1 MSLAGKR
8 ILFARI
14 CGTGVS
20 SLALTCKKMGA
31 EVIGVDLA
39 YYPPVSTK
47 LKEENIPCFGMD
59 RFFEIIEND
68 RPDLIVVGNA
78 LGGKSKEAEFITKGT
93 IPFYSM
99 PSFMEEFL
107 FENKH
112 PVVIAGTHGKTTTT
126 TIFSELL
133 DGIGKNPSYMI
144 GGIPE
149 FSGTNSAYSEE
160 ESYFVIEGDEYDTA
174 FFDKGPKFLHYKPET
189 SVITSIEFDH
199 ADIYDS
205 VDAIF
210 ANFRKLVD
218 ITRKRVILCLDY
230 AYNRK
235 LLEFIPEN
243 KLFTYSTSDVSA
255 DAFVSFEKRVDN
267 SMEFSVRFKN
277 GKKFLFRSPL
287 FGDQNLMNL
296 GALVSFLQ
304 CEGFDLEDKKTL
316 RVFEG
321 MKGIKRRQELIGRIN
336 GGLVFSD
343 FAHHPTAVRLTL
355 DSFIKFYPEKKV
367 SVIFDPATNSNNQNV
382 FEKEYTQ
389 IFKAA
394 QKVVIGH
401 PPKLNNF
408 PPEIRFSPE
417 RVVGE
422 INAEAGHEKAFYI
435 KEIESVIKWL
445 TENSSTDTV
454 TVIMSNSGFYEFFTK
469 IIPYF
474 DK

>member
-1 MSLAGKR
+1 MKIKGKK

-20 SLALTCKKMGA
+20 SIALICKKMGA
-31 EVIGVDLA
+31 HVIGVDLA

-47 LKEENIPCFGMD
+47 LKEENIPCHNMD
-59 RFFEIIEND
+59 RFFDIIEND
-68 RPDLIVVGNA
+68 KPDLIVVGNA

-99 PSFMEEFL
+99 PSFMEKFL
-107 FENKH
+107 FDKKH

-133 DGIGKNPSYMI
+133 TGIGRNPSYMI

-149 FSGTNSAYSEE
+149 FSGTNAAFSED

-174 FFDKGPKFLHYKPET
+174 YFDKGPKFLHYMPET
-189 SVITSIEFDH
+189 SVVTSIEFDH

-210 ANFRKLVD
+210 DNFRKLVD

-230 AYNRK
+230 EYNRK
-235 LLEFIPEN
+235 LLKFIPSK
-243 KLFTYSTSDVSA
+243 KLFTYSTHDSSA
-255 DAFVSFEKRVDN
+255 DVFISFVKREGNLMV
-267 SMEFSVRFKN
+267 FSAQFKN
-277 GKKFLFRSPL
+277 GEKFSFRSPL
-287 FGDQNLMNL
+287 FGNQNLMNL
-296 GALVSFLQ
+296 GALVSFLY
-304 CEGFDLEDKKTL
+304 CEGFDLNDKMTHG
-316 RVFEG
+316 VFET
-321 MKGIKRRQELIGRIN
+321 MKGIKRRQELIGSIN

-355 DSFIKFYPEKKV
+355 ESFIQFYPEKKV

-389 IFKAA
+389 IFKLA

-408 PPEIRFSPE
+408 PPEIRFSPV

-422 INAEAGHEKAFYI
+422 INAEAGDEKAFYI
-435 KEIESVIKWL
+435 KEIDNIIKWL
-445 TENSSTDTV
+445 CGNSSADTV
-454 TVIMSNSGFYEFFTK
+454 TVVMSNSGFYEFFTK